1 MTNMLVT
8 APTGKTDAQ
17 GAVTVQRVFAGIRSQ
32 LPAVESFPAYLAS
45 HQTSVTQ
52 LAIAYCAALMN
63 DTTQRNAF
71 FSISQPSDLSGNGW
85 NNLVNPLVSNFLS
98 NSSLYSASL
107 ATPMHDE
114 LIEMLTH
121 SAVNTTRKAGLC
133 SSGCGTD
140 AQILNAATITCSAAL
155 ANAALTLQ

>member
-1 MTNMLVT
+1 
-8 APTGKTDAQ
+8 
-17 GAVTVQRVFAGIRSQ
+17 
-32 LPAVESFPAYLAS
+32 YLAS

-63 DTTQRNAF
+63 DTTKRNAF
-71 FSISQPSDLSGNGW
+71 FSITQPNQLPNNGW
-85 NNLVNPLVSNFLS
+85 DNLVNPLVSKFLG

-107 ATPMHDE
+107 TTPMHDE

-121 SAVNTTRKAGLC
+121 SAANTMRKAGLC
-133 SSGCGTD
+133 SSGCSTD
-140 AQILNAATITCSAAL
+140 AQILNAATIACSAAL